1 MRTFDDDNIKEFKEM
16 DKIKILVAQHKAA
29 NVFKNDVYTPIQVG
43 KAISKVDLG
52 ILGDDTGDNISK
64 LNPFY
69 SELTA
74 QYWGWKNLNN
84 VEYIGLSH
92 YRRYF
97 ETEFTA
103 ENIDEQ
109 IKGYDIILSKKVIF
123 GTNLLTWLSQ
133 SLIPEDIALFYLYMT
148 KRYADNM
155 EVFNAFYQKGNKLNA
170 ANMFVCKKSLFNEFC
185 EWQFGILEDM
195 REILPLSPY
204 SRERRILGYFSETL
218 LPFYAFQKGL
228 RVKEEPVV
236 SMVGEKSKSSLIS
249 RLREIKTDI
258 LFNRKDRTYQVADAS
273 LVGLRQDGL
282 LDKLEEVVDR
292 RNKTSK

>member
-1 MRTFDDDNIKEFKEM
+1 M
-16 DKIKILVAQHKAA
+16 DKIKILVAQHKEA
-29 NVFKNDVYTPIQVG
+29 NVFKNDVYTPIHVG

-84 VEYIGLSH
+84 VEYIGLNH
-92 YRRYF
+92 YKRYF

-103 ENIDEQ
+103 ENIDEEM
-109 IKGYDIILSKKVIF
+109 KGYDIILSKKVIF
-123 GTNLLTWLSQ
+123 STNLLRWLSR

-148 KRYADNM
+148 KRYACNI

-170 ANMFVCKKSLFNEFC
+170 ANMFVCKKSLFNELC
-185 EWQFGILEDM
+185 EWQFEILEDM
-195 REILPLSPY
+195 REILPVSPY
-204 SRERRILGYFSETL
+204 SRERRILGYLSETL

-228 RVKEEPVV
+228 RIKEKPVV

-249 RLREIKTDI
+249 RLIGIKKDI
-258 LFNRKDRTYQVADAS
+258 LFNRNRTYHVADAS

-292 RNKTSK
+292 RNKTST